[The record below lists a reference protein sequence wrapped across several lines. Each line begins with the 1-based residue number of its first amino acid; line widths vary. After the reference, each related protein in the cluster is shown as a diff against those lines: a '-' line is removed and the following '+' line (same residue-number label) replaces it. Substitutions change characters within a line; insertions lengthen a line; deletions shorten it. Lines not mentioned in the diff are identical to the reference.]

1 MKKLM
6 LIAAA
11 VTIVGGAFAQCSDP
25 EVTNCSLVYDFKASL
40 KTTAGKAYSGDCED
54 LCYRATGSKSF
65 KGYIYTCE
73 CECTNFMYA
82 ATYYLYDKKSD
93 TELFGA
99 PTWQY
104 LNAIGKKS
112 TDAEGFVIFGGYGGV
127 LYAAGHGKFDDA
139 GLLKSMSGD
148 LAGYLY
154 PPYCAEQCSDG
165 EYAVAYPAC
174 SWQES
179 YGVMTPAFGSWSIK
193 YNKSLSSKYSQGLW
207 VPPVPDFTSLP

>member
-1 MKKLM
+1 MKTLM
-6 LIAAA
+6 LFAAA
-11 VTIVGGAFAQCSDP
+11 LMVVGGAFAQCSDP
-25 EVTNCSLVYDFKASL
+25 VVSNCSLVYDFKASL
-40 KTTAGKAYSGDCED
+40 KTTKGKAYSGDCAD
-54 LCYRATGSKSF
+54 VCYRDTSSKSF
-65 KGYIYTCE
+65 KGYIYACE
-73 CECTNFMYA
+73 CECTNFLYA
-82 ATYYLYDKKSD
+82 ATLYAVEKKSGQ
-93 TELFGA
+93 EIYGVPYWMF
-99 PTWQY
+99 

-112 TDAEGFVIFGGYGGV
+112 MDAEGLFVISSYYAVF
-127 LYAAGHGKFDDA
+127 YAAGHGKFEDN
-139 GLLKSMSGD
+139 GLLKSMSGN
-148 LAGYLY
+148 LAGYME